1 MTHKKIAAFEYF
13 ISEEITAGK
22 ISGAEVLISKDNKI
36 VLHEA
41 QEFADLTKQK
51 ELAKNSV
58 YYIQSMTKPIIST
71 DIMQLYEKGML
82 SLEDDVSIFIPEIET
97 LRVTIDPEQVVEGPT
112 VPLEK
117 T

>member
-1 MTHKKIAAFEYF
+1 
-13 ISEEITAGK
+13 
-22 ISGAEVLISKDNKI
+22 
-36 VLHEA
+36 
-41 QEFADLTKQK
+41 
-51 ELAKNSV
+51 
-58 YYIQSMTKPIIST
+58 MTKPIIST